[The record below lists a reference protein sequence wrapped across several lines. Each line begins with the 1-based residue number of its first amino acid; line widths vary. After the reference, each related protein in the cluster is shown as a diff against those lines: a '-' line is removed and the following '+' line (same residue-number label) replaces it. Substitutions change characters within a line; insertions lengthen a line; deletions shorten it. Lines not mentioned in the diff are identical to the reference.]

1 MPTSDTHEK
10 IHFDSLDG
18 LRGVAALGVALFHW
32 LMSFYGYL
40 AVDFFLV
47 LSGFILAHRYL
58 YAAKPVPALNFASAR
73 IARLYPM
80 HLFTL
85 IAYLFTWLALSG
97 SMPRFPDGTIFTF
110 VQHLTLTQNIGLNSN
125 GLTWNAPSWSI
136 SVELW
141 LNLLFICCITRKTSS
156 ITLIILSVASLVIIY
171 RLTGH
176 LDTHYQNYFQVL
188 NSGLL
193 RGWAS
198 FALGIVT
205 YRAWLKLRTKTLP
218 SKLLI
223 GIEFIC
229 ILAIAGL
236 LYPRDSNTHALD
248 IFAPLIFACAV
259 LVVALG
265 RSGSAR
271 FLAKL
276 KWLGTISYSVYLNQ
290 LFILLLVGAAI
301 NKLGYSPAPLA
312 PLYIII
318 LLAFSSITYRYIEL
332 PGKRIISNF
341 SHRLF
346 N

>member
-1 MPTSDTHEK
+1 MPTNDTQDNLY
-10 IHFDSLDG
+10 FDSLDG

-40 AVDFFLV
+40 AVDLFLV
-47 LSGFILAHRYL
+47 LSGFILTHRYL
-58 YAAKPVPALNFASAR
+58 YTTKPVSALSFVSAR

-85 IAYLFTWLALSG
+85 AAYLFTWLALSG
-97 SMPRFPDGTIFTF
+97 SLPRYPDGTIFTL

-136 SVELW
+136 SVEFW
-141 LNLLFICCITRKTSS
+141 LNLLFFCCITRKTSS
-156 ITLIILSVASLVIIY
+156 ITLIILSTASLVIIY

-176 LDTHYQNYFQVL
+176 LDTHYQNYFEVL

-198 FALGIVT
+198 FVLGIVT
-205 YRAWLKLRTKTLP
+205 YRAWLKLRSITFPPTL
-218 SKLLI
+218 LL
-223 GIEFIC
+223 GIELIC
-229 ILAIAGL
+229 VFAIAGL

-248 IFAPLIFACAV
+248 IFAPYIFACTV
-259 LVVALG
+259 LIVALN
-265 RSGSAR
+265 RSGLAQL
-271 FLAKL
+271 FAKL
-276 KWLGTISYSVYLNQ
+276 KWLGTISYSIYLNQ
-290 LFILLLVGAAI
+290 LFVLLLVGAAI
-301 NKLGYSPAPLA
+301 NYLGFSPAPLA

-318 LLAFSSITYRYIEL
+318 LLVFSSITYRFIEQ
-332 PGKRIISNF
+332 PGKRVITNF
-341 SHRLF
+341 SRRIF